1 MIGKAAAVLTSRL
14 LKLVFQGSLI
24 HADAHAGDFQG
35 ALQMLKPEKNIA
47 VQLPVVIVRRTSVMG
62 LAAGQFVANL
72 HQEHTA
78 VLPGNQVF
86 PCLRSV
92 IRIQV
97 LKLLAGDKVN
107 IFGKMFDSLRVFI
120 PHLMLHVLD
129 NFEDLPHR
137 ILQGVQGALLLCN
150 DTFPVPLVHIT
161 GVKVIQLLVPADG
174 VHVGVK
180 SLARLKAVF
189 L

>member
-1 MIGKAAAVLTSRL
+1 
-14 LKLVFQGSLI
+14 
-24 HADAHAGDFQG
+24 
-35 ALQMLKPEKNIA
+35 
-47 VQLPVVIVRRTSVMG
+47 
-62 LAAGQFVANL
+62 
-72 HQEHTA
+72 
-78 VLPGNQVF
+78 
-86 PCLRSV
+86 
-92 IRIQV
+92 
-97 LKLLAGDKVN
+97 
-107 IFGKMFDSLRVFI
+107 MFDSLRVFI